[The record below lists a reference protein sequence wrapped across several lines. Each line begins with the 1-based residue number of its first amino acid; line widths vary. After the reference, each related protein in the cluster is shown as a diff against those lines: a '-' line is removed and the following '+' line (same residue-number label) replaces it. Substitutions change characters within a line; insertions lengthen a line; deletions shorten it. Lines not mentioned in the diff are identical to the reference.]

1 MDTLAKLISDHFLHY
16 DEFLADQLDILAIV
30 FSGSAVYYHAERSTL
45 DQARDFD
52 GAILVKGRGDI
63 ATLLNDKRPLLKR
76 LLAMQREEHPSWDLS
91 ADSLQSVDGVRFAGW
106 TSNDVKLS
114 YKILSL
120 ESFSTSP
127 GVTHLLS
134 RKDRRVYEGY
144 TSEGWP
150 TLRVQQATK
159 IKNHTV
165 VLHDNWVLDSTFI
178 FPTGSKQDS
187 IIFGVTA
194 DLLLTGYWFRDLEN
208 NGDFIRRKL
217 ISYASEKGSI
227 GMCSPVFARD
237 MRFEPL
243 YRAWLASQLS
253 RYVNFGS
260 LHTRARVTRGPV
272 HISIASS
279 IARPSCFC
287 SHYGPST
294 VLRLAVSI
302 GEEELKKALQHLE
315 HDYVLNPF
323 SSNSRTGVAEVM
335 AMTYDESYHPLKVF
349 FKTTTIEKQRL
360 EEKIWG
366 KITAFYPFIQKP
378 LNLESVACY
387 PYLDFSTQS
396 QLHAE
401 YMHKPSENGL
411 TSMIDIEM
419 RKSEDT
425 LRAYRE
431 SFQSQGCGKY
441 MAEKWQIH
449 RFFWLRLAQEER
461 FARWYKDGIVVDGHR
476 LQLEEFTKL
485 TLCVNGKRYSS
496 FGDLHALAQSVLA
509 PTSFSDSP
517 IVFGLG
523 DAHGGNVMISSEGS
537 PLPGEKLLYIDYEV
551 SGFHSPFLDLAKP
564 LYNDV
569 FFAALYADLAPAKF
583 SVNVRLENDCLFID
597 TRCQEDSL
605 ALAILRIKRHF
616 LIEPLCKT
624 LVENSVDLARGVQI
638 LVNALFACALLT
650 RNFVDGWDQLFV
662 NLAIGTSLSSCRTFE
677 DIWQTCTELLSPSC
691 CCEYSRNPAP
701 FSRGECMSTDQILA

>member
-1 MDTLAKLISDHFLHY
+1 MNTLAKLISDHFLHY

-30 FSGSAVYYHAERSTL
+30 FSGCAVYYHAERSTL
-45 DQARDFD
+45 DRARDFD
-52 GAILVKGRGDI
+52 GAILVKSRGDI
-63 ATLLNDKRPLLKR
+63 ATLLADKKPQLKR
-76 LLAMQREEHPSWDLS
+76 LLAMQREENPSWDLS
-91 ADSLQSVDGVRFAGW
+91 ADDLQAVDGVRFAGW

-127 GVTHLLS
+127 GVTNLLS

-150 TLRVQQATK
+150 TLRVQQSTK

-165 VLHDNWVLDSTFI
+165 VLHDDWILDSTFI

-194 DLLLTGYWFRDLEN
+194 DLLLTGYWFRDPEN
-208 NGDFIRRKL
+208 TRDFIRRKL
-217 ISYASEKGSI
+217 ISYASEKGSTGI
-227 GMCSPVFARD
+227 CSPVFARD
-237 MRFEPL
+237 TRFEPL

-253 RYVNFGS
+253 RYANFGS
-260 LHTRARVTRGPV
+260 LRTRAHVARAPV
-272 HISIASS
+272 HMSIASS
-279 IARPSCFC
+279 IARTCRPF
-287 SHYGPST
+287 SHCGPSIASK
-294 VLRLAVSI
+294 LAVSI
-302 GEEELKKALQHLE
+302 EEEELKRALQHLE

-323 SSNSRTGVAEVM
+323 SSNSRTGVARVM
-335 AMTYDESYHPLKVF
+335 AMTYNGSCHPLKVF
-349 FKTTTIEKQRL
+349 FKITTIEKQRL

-366 KITAFYPFIQKP
+366 NITAFYPFTQKP
-378 LNLESVACY
+378 LNLGNVACY
-387 PYLDFSTQS
+387 PYLDFPTQS

-401 YMHKPSENGL
+401 CMNESSEKGL

-425 LRAYRE
+425 LRAHRE

-449 RFFWLRLAQEER
+449 RFFWLRLAQEDR
-461 FARWYKDGIVVDGHR
+461 FVRWYKDGIVVDGHR
-476 LQLEEFTKL
+476 LQLEEFAKL
-485 TLCVNGKRYSS
+485 KLCVNGKRHSS
-496 FGDLHALAQSVLA
+496 FGDLHALAQRVLA

-517 IVFGLG
+517 VVFGLG

-537 PLPGEKLLYIDYEV
+537 PFPGEKLLYIDYEV

-569 FFAALYADLAPAKF
+569 FFAALYAHLAPAKF
-583 SVNVRLENDCLFID
+583 SVNAHLENDCLFVN
-597 TRCQEDSL
+597 TRCQGNYL

-624 LVENSVDLARGVQI
+624 LVQNSVDLERGVQI

-650 RNFVDGWDQLFV
+650 RNFVDDWDQLFV

-691 CCEYSRNPAP
+691 CCECSRNTANI
-701 FSRGECMSTDQILA
+701 SAVL